1 MARAAGTACLL
12 LAAACGAPPTGPA
25 PTTSHGVPLQGNGLP
40 RPDHVVIAIMEN
52 HGLDQVLG
60 SRKAPFLNTLVDGGA
75 VFTNATAITH
85 PSEPNYLALFSGDS
99 QGVTDDECPYSF
111 AAPNLGRQLLD
122 ANLGFAGYF
131 EDLPST
137 GFDGCAAGDYA
148 RRHNPV
154 VDFSTLPATANQ
166 PFTAFGTDFAALPTV
181 SLVVPNMCHD
191 MHDCGVHKG
200 DTWLA
205 DNLGAY
211 ADWAHTHNS
220 VLIVTWDEAEDG
232 SATNQIPLIMAG
244 QPVRPGRYAEP
255 ADHYRLLR
263 TVEEMYG
270 LAPLGHAA
278 TTSPITDA
286 WQSSPSAP

>member
-1 MARAAGTACLL
+1 MAAAAGTACLL
-12 LAAACGAPPTGPA
+12 LAAACGGPQAPST
-25 PTTSHGVPLQGNGLP
+25 PTTTPGVPLQGNGLP

-60 SRKAPFLNTLVDGGA
+60 SRKAPFLNELVDGGA

-99 QGVTDDECPYSF
+99 QGVADDECPYSF

-122 ANLGFAGYF
+122 ANFGFAGYF
-131 EDLPST
+131 EGLPSA

-154 VDFSTLPATANQ
+154 VAFSTLPPTANQ

-191 MHDCGVHKG
+191 MHDCGVHNG

-211 ADWAHTHNS
+211 ADWARTHNS
-220 VLIVTWDEAEDG
+220 ILIVTWDEAEDG
-232 SATNQIPLIMAG
+232 SPTNQIPLIIAG
-244 QPVRPGRYAEP
+244 QPVRPGSYAEP
-255 ADHYRLLR
+255 VDHYRLLR

-278 TTSPITDA
+278 TASPITDV
-286 WQSSPSAP
+286 WQSSPGAQ